1 MAPTFEH
8 LRDAELDEDDYN
20 EDEID
25 FSDLRE
31 RFEVQLE
38 QGYDTFV
45 VIDGLPKIT
54 EDQKPK
60 LIKFLLR
67 KLTTV
72 GTTNADMIHMPMG
85 DDGYSLQYGWSN
97 PVSMVDMLTLS

>member
-8 LRDAELDEDDYN
+8 LRDADLDEDDYN

-25 FSDLRE
+25 LSDLRE

-54 EDQKPK
+54 EEQKPK

-72 GTTNADMIHMPMG
+72 GTTNADMIYMPMG
-85 DDGYSLQYGWSN
+85 DDGYSLQY
-97 PVSMVDMLTLS
+97 VSLGDPW